1 MMRTTVVVLLL
12 ACLIANLANGSPV
25 KQQQQ
30 SLSNLGK
37 RADRVNYTSPLD
49 NGGYMT
55 TVIPDLDVGEPLNVI
70 LSGLS
75 DDSVLTV
82 TGFLLW
88 VTSINFGV
96 SCLGQA
102 NGTQQ
107 SANLGDGQGNRTQG
121 TGDGNNGV
129 LRFNYYD
136 AYFGTCK
143 ETFDG
148 GNHFRWFQQAD
159 TNAIFFA
166 SSVEMNLATNHMIAT
181 NGYNDGRDQLGEFI
195 L

>member
-1 MMRTTVVVLLL
+1 
-12 ACLIANLANGSPV
+12 
-25 KQQQQ
+25 
-30 SLSNLGK
+30 
-37 RADRVNYTSPLD
+37 
-49 NGGYMT
+49 MT
-55 TVIPDLDVGEPLNVI
+55 TIIPDLDVGEPLNVI

-75 DDSVLTV
+75 DESVLTV

-107 SANLGDGQGNRTQG
+107 SANLGDGRGNQTQG

-159 TNAIFFA
+159 TNAIFFGA
-166 SSVEMNLATNHMIAT
+166 SVELDLSTSHMIAT
-181 NGYNDGRDQLGEFI
+181 NGYNEGRDQLGKSMSKSIGRNQFKLTTSYQLAMRQYRTERNGWATYI
-195 L
+195 RPL